1 MSPVRVARVHDPPVR
16 ADDRNARPAT
26 SLDPRTASAIA
37 IGGVVGATLRFTI
50 GEYVGD
56 TGDWPWAVFVVNI
69 VGCAALGWLVARRAV
84 LPDRVFAAAAIG
96 FCGALT
102 TFSAFAVDLAVMARD
117 DRLGMFAGYLLSSF
131 ACGIVAYSA
140 ARWAGSRHEPTA
152 APS

>member
-1 MSPVRVARVHDPPVR
+1 MHDPPVS
-16 ADDRNARPAT
+16 ADDRNAPPVT

-50 GEYVGD
+50 GEVFSD
-56 TGDWPWAVFVVNI
+56 TDDWPWAVFVVNI
-69 VGCAALGWLVARRAV
+69 VGCAALGWLVARRAA

-96 FCGALT
+96 FCGGLT

-117 DRLGMFAGYLLSSF
+117 DRLGLFAGYLLSSF
-131 ACGIVAYSA
+131 ACGLVAYA
-140 ARWAGSRHEPTA
+140 VGRRMGNRREPMA